1 MRARVLL
8 VDDHRLVR
16 EGLRRT
22 LGDAGIE
29 VVGEAQDGEQA
40 LELAV
45 ELQPD
50 VVLMDI
56 TMPSMDGVTVTRR
69 LRSRAPETRVV
80 MLTMH
85 DDEELLQQAMA
96 AGAVGYLLKDAGGAE
111 VAAAVHRAHAEGV
124 AGSSAVGHGPVLHEP
139 TAPDGSEPAPQL
151 SRRELEV
158 LQLLAD
164 GRTPREV
171 AARLFISPKTVRNH
185 LSHIYE
191 KLGVSDR
198 SQAIVAGL
206 RHGLVDLPER

>member
-1 MRARVLL
+1 MRTRVLL
-8 VDDHRLVR
+8 ADDHRLVR

-22 LGDAGIE
+22 LADAGVE
-29 VVGEAQDGEQA
+29 VVGEAQDGEEA
-40 LELAV
+40 LALAV
-45 ELQPD
+45 DLRPD

-69 LRSRAPETRVV
+69 LRSRAPGTRVV

-85 DDEELLQQAMA
+85 DDEDLLQQAMG
-96 AGAVGYLLKDAGGAE
+96 AGAVGYLLKDAAGAE
-111 VAAAVHRAHAEGV
+111 VAAAVHRAHAEG
-124 AGSSAVGHGPVLHEP
+124 AADSSEVGGGPALQRPSASRDEQP
-139 TAPDGSEPAPQL
+139 LPQL
-151 SRRELEV
+151 SDRELEV

-164 GRTPREV
+164 GVAPREV
-171 AARLFISPKTVRNH
+171 ASRLFISPKTVRNH

-206 RHGLVDLPER
+206 RHGLVDLPEG

>member
-1 MRARVLL
+1 MSARVLL
-8 VDDHRLVR
+8 ADDHRLVR

-29 VVGEAQDGEQA
+29 VVGEAEDGQQA
-40 LELAV
+40 LALTV
-45 ELQPD
+45 ERRPD

-56 TMPSMDGVTVTRR
+56 TMPAMDGVTVTRR
-69 LRSRAPETRVV
+69 LRSRAPATRVV

-111 VAAAVHRAHAEGV
+111 VVDAVWRAHAEGN
-124 AGSSAVGHGPVLHEP
+124 AGASTMGAGAPLQQPEAPSTEP
-139 TAPDGSEPAPQL
+139 PPEL
-151 SRRELEV
+151 SDRELEV

-164 GRTPREV
+164 GRSPREV
-171 AARLFISPKTVRNH
+171 ASQLFISPKTVRNH
-185 LSHIYE
+185 LSHIYA

-206 RHGLVDLPER
+206 RHQLIDLPGA

>member
-1 MRARVLL
+1 MRPRVLL

-29 VVGEAQDGEQA
+29 VVGEAEDGGRA
-40 LELAV
+40 LALAV
-45 ELQPD
+45 ELRPD
-50 VVLMDI
+50 VTLMDI

-69 LRSRAPETRVV
+69 LRRRAPDTRVV

-85 DDEELLQQAMA
+85 DDEELLQQALA
-96 AGAVGYLLKDAGGAE
+96 AGAVGYLLKDAGGEE
-111 VAAAVHRAHAEGV
+111 VVAAVHRAHAEGV
-124 AGSSAVGHGPVLHEP
+124 AATAQVGAGPPLARPTGAGSPGHGP
-139 TAPDGSEPAPQL
+139 DL
-151 SRRELEV
+151 SDRELEV

-164 GRTPREV
+164 GHPPREV

-185 LSHIYE
+185 LSHIYA
-191 KLGVSDR
+191 KLEVADR

-206 RHGLVDLPER
+206 RHGLIDLPEG